1 MPNPLGRLTRFAARK
16 GRRLLRS
23 PFKRFA
29 TPTAGALGWLHAQEL
44 SGGGIRVHSA
54 HPRAYPEV
62 TGYIIPTLLDYG
74 QSELAARSVHWL
86 TRIQKPDGAFADP
99 DRDQP
104 YIFDTGQALRG
115 LMAGIALVPEAQ
127 EAARKAADYLHAQMS
142 RGGRGGFRL
151 GYADGEAGGIG
162 ESIHL
167 YVLPPLL
174 QAAETLGKPELA
186 VAAGHCLDYYRDSP
200 GVLNTDDLTHFLAYR
215 LEALIDLGRAELAV
229 PVLDA
234 LQEAQAADGSV
245 RAQGGAQWVCTP
257 GLAQIAVCWYKTG
270 QPGPAGKALGWLE
283 RHQETSGGFEGSYGR
298 GATYFPDV
306 EISWAAKYYLDAAR
320 LRAESAD

>member
-1 MPNPLGRLTRFAARK
+1 MPTPLGRLARFAARK

-29 TPTAGALGWLHAQEL
+29 TPPAGALGWLHAQEL
-44 SGGGIRVHSA
+44 PGGGIRVHSA

-74 QSELAARSVHWL
+74 QPEMAVRSVRWL

-115 LMAGIALVPEAQ
+115 LMAGIDLVPEAQ
-127 EAARKAADYLHAQMS
+127 EAAHKAADYLHSQMS
-142 RGGRGGFRL
+142 RGGRDGFRL
-151 GYADGEAGGIG
+151 GYADGEAGGIA
-162 ESIHL
+162 ETIHL

-174 QAAETLGKPELA
+174 QAAEALGKSEVA
-186 VAAGHCLDYYRDSP
+186 VAAGRCLDYYQANLE
-200 GVLNTDDLTHFLAYR
+200 VLNLDDLTHFLAYR
-215 LEALIDLGRAELAV
+215 LEALIDLGRADLAV
-229 PVLDA
+229 PALDA
-234 LQEAQAADGSV
+234 LEAAQAADGSV
-245 RAQGGAQWVCTP
+245 RARGGVQWVCTP
-257 GLAQIAVCWYKTG
+257 GLAQVAVCWYKTG
-270 QPGPAGKALGWLE
+270 RPGPAGKALDWLE
-283 RHQETSGGFEGSYGR
+283 RHQETSGGFEGSYGH
-298 GATYFPDV
+298 GATYFPGV

-320 LRAESAD
+320 LRTESTG